1 MSIFSAASSCLPG
14 VTGSRDDREWFHSAR
29 ALGSTTVA
37 PRGRLRRRAQ
47 APSHARVAG
56 QRVERMAV
64 HGSAGALWAVE
75 LYAVGAA
82 WLLFVLAFA
91 LRAGLRIAEATSR

>member
-1 MSIFSAASSCLPG
+1 
-14 VTGSRDDREWFHSAR
+14 
-29 ALGSTTVA
+29 
-37 PRGRLRRRAQ
+37 
-47 APSHARVAG
+47 
-56 QRVERMAV
+56 MAV

-82 WLLFVLAFA
+82 WLLFVLASA